1 MIIDFN
7 KIELK
12 NMPAFK
18 GGVGSIDANMFFDGT
33 NRIFL
38 ARIKKG
44 SSIGYHLHDT
54 GSEIMYVLEG
64 VATVTYNGEVTHAT
78 KGEVHYCKKG
88 NSHSVKNE
96 QDDDL
101 LLYCVVCEQ

>member
-54 GSEIMYVLEG
+54 GSEIMYILEG
-64 VATVTYNGEVTHAT
+64 VATVNYNGEVTHAT

-101 LLYCVVCEQ
+101 LLYCIVCEQ

>member
-33 NRIFL
+33 IRSFL

-54 GSEIMYVLEG
+54 GCEIMYILEG
-64 VATVTYNGEVTHAT
+64 VATVTYNGEVTYAT

-101 LLYCVVCEQ
+101 LLYCIVCEQ

>member
-33 NRIFL
+33 NRFFL

-54 GSEIMYVLEG
+54 GSEIMYILEG

>member
-7 KIELK
+7 KIELT

-18 GGVGSIDANMFFDGT
+18 GGEGSIDANMFFDGT
-33 NRIFL
+33 NRIFI

-54 GSEIMYVLEG
+54 GSEIMHILEG
-64 VATVTYNGEVTHAT
+64 VATVTYNDEVSYAT
-78 KGEVHYCKKG
+78 KGQVHYCKKG
-88 NSHSVKNE
+88 NMHSVKNE
-96 QDDDL
+96 QEEDL
-101 LLYCVVCEQ
+101 VMYCVVCEQ